1 MSNWYV
7 KGAVRWAVGDIV
19 ERAVGRTVTSEVDT
33 NVWKSVNDPVWMFV
47 GWMVDEAA
55 HRSGIPVL
63 QDYLHSAEVSPN
75 EEQEVK

>member
-1 MSNWYV
+1 M
-7 KGAVRWAVGDIV
+7 
-19 ERAVGRTVTSEVDT
+19 DT
-33 NVWKSVNDPVWMFV
+33 NVWKSVSDPVWMFV

-63 QDYLHSAEVSPN
+63 QDYLHSAEVSLN